1 MANDADDELFDRL
14 AATLRGAEES
24 PAHVVELARASFGL
38 HRLDAELAELAEL
51 VADSALDRTPAGLR
65 DGGHSPRMLTFEAGD
80 AEIEVQVTV
89 AGPAGWQGVGQVV
102 PPAPAAV
109 RVEPADPA
117 LSAARAAGGRAR
129 AAARIEPADP
139 ALSAADAQADE
150 LGRFAARLTGGGP
163 WRLVWRRHGL
173 PPV

>member
-1 MANDADDELFDRL
+1 VTESEEGSDMANDADDELFDRL

-51 VADSALDRTPAGLR
+51 VADSALDRTPAGVR

-89 AGPAGWQGVGQVV
+89 ASPAGWQVVGQVV

-109 RVEPADPA
+109 R
-117 LSAARAAGGRAR
+117 
-129 AAARIEPADP
+129 IEPADP
-139 ALSAADAQADE
+139 ALSAADTQADE

-173 PPV
+173 PPVVSPWVLLG